1 MIFEIYLIQKGIDH
15 RFIDSWLGL
24 ALIFVRQTPNFIFL
38 RISFRWLLFQKKF
51 VSVGYCSYYV

>member
-24 ALIFVRQTPNFIFL
+24 AL
-38 RISFRWLLFQKKF
+38 
-51 VSVGYCSYYV
+51 